1 MKILITGGCGFLG
14 ARLARTLLARE
25 RFSLA
30 GRPAAPITRI
40 VLADR
45 VAPPGDLAADPR
57 IEAIEGDLIDL
68 LEQQRLSLAGV
79 DAVVHLAAAVSAEC
93 EADLDL
99 GLRSNLQATLALL
112 QACRTLPTAPVF
124 VFSSSLAV
132 FGSTPQGPM
141 PAVILD
147 DTLPT
152 PQGSYGIQKFM
163 CEQLVADFGRKGF
176 VDARNV
182 RLMTVS
188 VRPGRPNGAAS
199 GFLSGMIR
207 EPLAAQACTV
217 PVAAETRVALA
228 SPAATIAGLM
238 RTLEC
243 AAQHWGARTAV
254 NFPSVSVTVGE
265 MAQALRAVG
274 GASAH
279 GLLTWNPDPAI
290 ERLVGSWPGRF
301 RTDRA
306 QNLGLPQ
313 DPDFE
318 SVIRDYIREN
328 PSAVA

>member
-14 ARLARTLLARE
+14 ARLARSLLARE

-30 GRPAAPITRI
+30 GRPAVPITRI
-40 VLADR
+40 VLADQ
-45 VAPPGDLAADPR
+45 VAAPSDLAADPR
-57 IEAIEGDLIDL
+57 IESIEGDLISL
-68 LEQQRLSLAGV
+68 LENGRLGLAGV

-112 QACRTLPTAPVF
+112 QACRALSAAPVF

-141 PAVILD
+141 PPVILD

-207 EPLAAQACTV
+207 EPLAGQRSTV
-217 PVAAETRVALA
+217 PVAPETRVALA
-228 SPAATIAGLM
+228 SPATTISGLV

-243 AAQHWGARTAV
+243 SAQHWGARTAV
-254 NFPSVSVTVGE
+254 NFPSISVTVGE
-265 MAQALRAVG
+265 MAQALQAVG

-279 GLLTWNPDPAI
+279 ALLGWQPDPAI

-301 RTDRA
+301 QTDRA
-306 QNLGLPQ
+306 HALGLPQ
-313 DPDFE
+313 DADFE

-328 PSAVA
+328 PSAIA